1 METRQKPR
9 FIALSVLL
17 LGFLV
22 ATGAAAG
29 PRTAESP
36 KDYGSAV
43 VAEITSIYEGDTLRA
58 NIAGYPPIIGD
69 RIGIRIAGIDC
80 PELKDKRPDVKE
92 KARQAKQYTVKRLRE
107 GKKIELLELRR
118 DKYFRILARV
128 MIDGEDL
135 GAELVKAGLAKPYD
149 GGTKEAW

>member
-1 METRQKPR
+1 METQRKPR
-9 FIALSVLL
+9 FIALLVLL

-29 PRTAESP
+29 PGTAESP

-43 VAEITSIYEGDTLRA
+43 VAEITSIYDGDTFRA
-58 NIAGYPPIIGD
+58 NIAGYPPIIGE
-69 RIGIRIAGIDC
+69 RIGIRIAGIDS
-80 PELKDKRPDVKE
+80 PELKDKRPDVKA
-92 KARQAKQYTVKRLRE
+92 KALEAKQYTVKRLRE